1 MSQVTENTS
10 SPLAET
16 GNWLW
21 TPVTSHREKR
31 AQTEVGAGA
40 WGPPVLSLSCHR
52 VSQRTALGLSP
63 RQASDALRPE
73 SARVGRLAGPR
84 IRSQVPGEESAE
96 SPPARGSRAARVEC
110 GAPRLPPP
118 AVTRSGLA
126 ARGRVI
132 ASPASASRRPC
143 RGPYVQRWLTCAILP
158 GSRWV
163 TVRTQACRPQAQELW
178 ARGAAWPGPAAATA
192 PAAHGETPGV
202 PDARC
207 DTGRSRASSFRWAPP
222 PPRSRIWFCD
232 RPCAAI
238 SE

>member
-63 RQASDALRPE
+63 RRASDALRPE

-110 GAPRLPPP
+110 GAPRLPPRRDARRARRPGKGHRIPGVGFTSAVPRALRP
-118 AVTRSGLA
+118 ALADVRHPAWVPLGDCQDPGLSA
-126 ARGRVI
+126 ASPGAVGTRGRL
-132 ASPASASRRPC
+132 ARPSGSHGSG
-143 RGPYVQRWLTCAILP
+143 GPR
-158 GSRWV
+158 
-163 TVRTQACRPQAQELW
+163 
-178 ARGAAWPGPAAATA
+178 
-192 PAAHGETPGV
+192 
-202 PDARC
+202 
-207 DTGRSRASSFRWAPP
+207 
-222 PPRSRIWFCD
+222 
-232 RPCAAI
+232 
-238 SE
+238 

>member
-1 MSQVTENTS
+1 MRKRGTGCGRQSRLTGRSGHRRRSGQGPGGHPC
-10 SPLAET
+10 SPSPAIVSLSGRPWVCPQGGPAMLSVPSPHAS
-16 GNWLW
+16 GNWQALASG
-21 TPVTSHREKR
+21 PRFLGKRVRSHRLL
-31 AQTEVGAGA
+31 GA
-40 WGPPVLSLSCHR
+40 
-52 VSQRTALGLSP
+52 
-63 RQASDALRPE
+63 
-73 SARVGRLAGPR
+73 AGPR
-84 IRSQVPGEESAE
+84 VWSAGH
-96 SPPARGSRAARVEC
+96 PAS
-110 GAPRLPPP
+110 PP

-132 ASPASASRRPC
+132 ASPVSASRRPC

-163 TVRTQACRPQAQELW
+163 TVRTQTCRPQAQELW